1 MKDVVIAFRALAKT
15 PLLTGVAILSLA
27 LGIGANASIYSVF
40 EQMLL
45 RGLPVEEPDR
55 LVNFEVPGPHPG
67 SDSCGQAGGCGE
79 VLSYPM
85 LRDLEG
91 YASNTLAG
99 IAGHVAFG
107 ARLGL
112 GDHASAGTGLQVT
125 GQYFPL
131 LGVRPV
137 LGRLLTP
144 EDDVDVGAHR
154 VAVLSHEYWLNDLG
168 GDPAVLNETLT
179 VNGESM
185 TVVGVAAAGFKGTT
199 LGVDVDVFVPMTMRQ
214 ALLPWFEGWENRRWY
229 WAYAFARLAPG
240 VSIDEARAEMNTVY
254 NGIINEVDVPLQSGL
269 SEDEMARFAAKE
281 LVIVP
286 GARGQST
293 MHEEVSTPLRILF
306 VITIMVL
313 LIACANV
320 ANLLLVRGA
329 ARGQEI
335 AVRSALGAGRGRLIR
350 QFLTESILLAL
361 AGGVASL
368 VVARMTLSL
377 MPSVLPPATANA
389 LTMGLRAEV
398 VLFVAVVAVGTG
410 FLFGLYPALFA
421 TRSDL
426 ATTLR
431 QGGRSGGD
439 GAAGF
444 RSVLVTAQIALS
456 MTLLVGAGLFIRSL
470 MNVANVDLGLN
481 PDNVVSFELNPGQDG
496 YGYEEAK
503 DLFIRL
509 EDRLAAIPGVTGVTA
524 SLVPVLAGSS
534 WGNNVSVEGFEW
546 SPGVDANSRYTAV
559 GPGYFGT
566 MQVPLVTGREFTEA
580 DRDGAPEVA
589 IINEAFARKFGLDP
603 RDAVGK
609 FMARGSGRDDLDV
622 EIVGVIQDAK
632 YSDVKDPPPAMFALP
647 YRQLDDVDGLHLYLR
662 TAADPDE
669 ALRAIPGIV
678 AELDGDLL
686 PEDLVSLDQTVRD
699 NIVLDRLIS
708 SLSAAFA
715 ALATLL
721 AAIGLYGVLT
731 YTVAQRTREIGV
743 RMALGAGGW
752 NVRSMVLREVTRMVL
767 VGGIVGLAAALF
779 LGRWTQSLLFGLEGV
794 DPVVMTL
801 VVVLMGGVALL
812 AGYLP
817 ARRASSVDPMTAL
830 RYD

>member
-1 MKDVVIAFRALAKT
+1 MKDVVVALRTLAKT
-15 PLLTGVAILSLA
+15 PLLTGVAIMSLA

-45 RGLPVEEPDR
+45 RALPVEEPDR

-67 SDSCGQAGGCGE
+67 SDSCGRAGGCDE

-85 LRDLEG
+85 LRDLEQHES
-91 YASNTLAG
+91 ATLAG

-107 ARLGL
+107 ARLGF
-112 GDHASAGTGLQVT
+112 GDHAKGGTGLQVT
-125 GQYFPL
+125 GQYFSV
-131 LGVRPV
+131 LGLRPA
-137 LGRLLTP
+137 LGRLLSP
-144 EDDVDVGAHR
+144 DDDVSVGEHR
-154 VAVLSHEYWLNDLG
+154 VAVLSHEYWTNDLG
-168 GDPAVLNETLT
+168 ADPAVLNRTLDI
-179 VNGESM
+179 NGEPM
-185 TVVGVAAAGFKGTT
+185 TIVGVAPAGFKGTT
-199 LGVDVDVFVPMTMRQ
+199 LGVDVDVFVPMTMR
-214 ALLPWFEGWENRRWY
+214 AVMLPWFDGFDNRRWY

-240 VSIDEARAEMNTVY
+240 ASIDEARAEMNTVY

-269 SEDEMARFAAKE
+269 SEDGMARFAAKE
-281 LVIVP
+281 LVMVP

-293 MHEEVSTPLRILF
+293 LHEEVSTPLRMLL

-320 ANLLLVRGA
+320 ANLLMARGA

-335 AVRSALGAGRGRLIR
+335 AVRSALGAGRRRLMR
-350 QFLTESILLAL
+350 QLLTESLLLAV

-368 VVARMTLSL
+368 LVARLTLGL
-377 MPSVLPPATANA
+377 MPSILPPETSNA
-389 LTMGLRAEV
+389 LTMQLRGEV

-431 QGGRSGGD
+431 AGGRSGGD
-439 GAAGF
+439 GAARF

-481 PDNVVSFELNPGQDG
+481 PDNVVSFGLNPGQDG
-496 YGYEEAK
+496 YGYDEAK

-509 EDRLAAIPGVTGVTA
+509 EERLAAIPGVTGVTA
-524 SLVPVLAGSS
+524 SLVPVLAGNS
-534 WGNNVSVEGFEW
+534 WGNDVSVEGFEW
-546 SPGVDANSRYTAV
+546 SPGVNANSRYTAV

-566 MQVPLVTGREFTEA
+566 MQVPLVSGREFTES
-580 DRDGAPEVA
+580 DGPSAPGVA
-589 IINEAFARKFGLDP
+589 IINESFARKFGLDP
-603 RDAVGK
+603 HDAVGR
-609 FMARGSGRDDLDV
+609 FMARGAGQDELDI
-622 EIVGVIQDAK
+622 EIVGVVQDAK
-632 YSDVKDPPPAMFALP
+632 YSDVKDPPPALFALP

-662 TAADPDE
+662 TARDSNELLA
-669 ALRAIPGIV
+669 AIPGVV
-678 AELDGDLL
+678 AELDGNLL
-686 PEDLVSLDQTVRD
+686 PEDPVSLDRTVRD

-708 SLSAAFA
+708 TLSAAFA

-721 AAIGLYGVLT
+721 AAIGLYGVLS

-743 RMALGAGGW
+743 RMALGAAGG
-752 NVRSMVLREVTRMVL
+752 NVKALVLRQVSRMVL
-767 VGGIVGLAAALF
+767 VGGTAGLVAALL
-779 LGRWTQSLLFGLEGV
+779 LGRWTQSLLFGLEGA
-794 DPVVMTL
+794 DPLVLTV

-812 AGYLP
+812 AAYLP
-817 ARRASSVDPMTAL
+817 ARRASNVDPMIAL